1 MSSLYEG
8 LATWKSLSRQ
18 KKHEMWHSNQII
30 KPIKVLKGRTLQG
43 RINYFKLIVF
53 YKIILG
59 HRALKSN
66 ENRSGEGLRL
76 N

>member
-1 MSSLYEG
+1 MSSLCEG

-18 KKHEMWHSNQII
+18 KKHEMQRSNQII
-30 KPIKVLKGRTLQG
+30 KAIKVFKGRTLQG
-43 RINYFKLIVF
+43 RMNDFKLIVF

-66 ENRSGEGLRL
+66 RNRSGEGLRL